1 MLILSVVLIKKKKKK
16 KLFDSWMS
24 FAILLR
30 EFERKKNIYKEGN
43 KFINEI
49 FKDLIKFKL
58 LLIKKFI

>member
-1 MLILSVVLIKKKKKK
+1 
-16 KLFDSWMS
+16 MS
-24 FAILLR
+24 FAILLS
-30 EFERKKNIYKEGN
+30 EFERKKNIYKDGN